1 MSINYYFVSNNNS
14 KCFPTRKGCGWVHLL
29 WPPTMQCSWPG
40 PDSFSAA
47 FQQTFLDSFFLS
59 FFTLS
64 YWFLLCCRLSWQ
76 AAGIYPWSFKC
87 HVEIHALNCAGQI
100 RVCCSLTCPSPPDR
114 SDASMCEQRYNYLG
128 MKCTS
133 RGLLS
138 TSLASYDCI
147 KGFIGGPPI
156 FNLGT
161 MSFGLCA
168 SPGLLTITVD
178 DDITE
183 SFFFLL
189 PCEVEK
195 QFLRMSFATLV
206 SLPHLRTGFKSLSFG

>member
-1 MSINYYFVSNNNS
+1 M
-14 KCFPTRKGCGWVHLL
+14 
-29 WPPTMQCSWPG
+29 
-40 PDSFSAA
+40 
-47 FQQTFLDSFFLS
+47 
-59 FFTLS
+59 
-64 YWFLLCCRLSWQ
+64 
-76 AAGIYPWSFKC
+76 
-87 HVEIHALNCAGQI
+87 NCAGQI

-168 SPGLLTITVD
+168 SPCLLTITVD

-206 SLPHLRTGFKSLSFG
+206 SLPHLRTAFKSFSFG